1 MDTAPLL
8 PSRAASRLSGPC
20 MVPSIHSIRF
30 DDDEYN
36 KSEPENLCIRKT
48 TAAAERPCPTLLLND
63 AGLSARLNRET
74 IIRKNPLYPVT
85 MPLIQRLV
93 AEDMLQFGRLPRLRC
108 PDLPHLTAIA
118 SSASLPASSPSV
130 SPALSPPLSEGGVS
144 GRAAGAPS
152 PVSSSLAAMA
162 NSSLPPRKRR
172 LLPAEAEEMD
182 AGSQRGSV
190 IQFGIRA

>member
-1 MDTAPLL
+1 
-8 PSRAASRLSGPC
+8 

-48 TAAAERPCPTLLLND
+48 TAAAARPCPPLLLND

-130 SPALSPPLSEGGVS
+130 SPALSPLSEGVS

-152 PVSSSLAAMA
+152 PVSSSSLAAMA

-172 LLPAEAEEMD
+172 LLPAEAEETD
-182 AGSQRGSV
+182 AGGQRGSV

>member
-1 MDTAPLL
+1 
-8 PSRAASRLSGPC
+8 

-30 DDDEYN
+30 DDEDN
-36 KSEPENLCIRKT
+36 SEPENLCIRKT
-48 TAAAERPCPTLLLND
+48 TAGRPCPPLLLND

-108 PDLPHLTAIA
+108 PDLPHLTAMA
-118 SSASLPASSPSV
+118 SSAASLPGSSPSV
-130 SPALSPPLSEGGVS
+130 SPALSPPLSEGVS

-172 LLPAEAEEMD
+172 LHQAEAEETD
-182 AGSQRGSV
+182 AGGQRGSV